1 MLLKIRFL
9 CFVIF
14 EMMHKVLLLAYYWQK
29 YLFFLNLILKI
40 EIILIKKIITI
51 LSIESSCDDT
61 SAAIIRDGS
70 VLSNVTANQTV
81 HNQYGGVVP
90 ELASRQHLQ
99 NIIPVIDIALGN
111 ANILKS
117 ELDAI
122 AFTRG
127 PGLLGSLIVGV
138 STAKSLAFS
147 LGIPI
152 IEVHH
157 MHAHILA
164 HFADEPKPDFPF
176 LCLTVSGGHTQ
187 IVRVDSYRDMEILG
201 TTIDDAAGEAF
212 DKTGKMLGLEYP
224 AGPIIDK
231 LAKLG
236 KHTFTFPEPQ
246 VDVLDFSFSGLKT
259 SILYFLQREMA
270 ANSNFITE
278 NINDICCSVQTTIV
292 NILLKKLKKASEI
305 TGIKQIGIAGGV
317 SANSFLRSELL
328 RLGEKLGWQTYI
340 PAFEYCTDNAGM
352 IGVAA
357 YFKYLDQ
364 DFAHQTVTP
373 QARLEF

>member
-1 MLLKIRFL
+1 M
-9 CFVIF
+9 
-14 EMMHKVLLLAYYWQK
+14 
-29 YLFFLNLILKI
+29 
-40 EIILIKKIITI
+40 IKKIVTI
-51 LSIESSCDDT
+51 LSVESSCDDT
-61 SAAIIRDGS
+61 SASIIRDGA
-70 VLSNVTANQTV
+70 VLSNVTASQTI
-81 HNQYGGVVP
+81 HNQYGGVIP
-90 ELASRQHLQ
+90 EVASRQHLQ
-99 NIIPVIDIALGN
+99 NIIPVIDVALKD
-111 ANILKS
+111 AQILKS

-138 STAKSLAFS
+138 SAAKALALSLD
-147 LGIPI
+147 IPI
-152 IEVHH
+152 IDVHH

-164 HFADEPKPDFPF
+164 HFAEDPKPDFPF

-187 IVRVDSYRDMEILG
+187 IVKVNSHRDMEILG
-201 TTIDDAAGEAF
+201 STIDDAAGEAF

-236 KHTFTFPEPQ
+236 KYTFTFPEPQ
-246 VDVLDFSFSGLKT
+246 VGVLDFSFSGLKT

-270 ANSNFITE
+270 VNPNFIQE
-278 NINDICCSVQTTIV
+278 NMNDICCSVQTTIV
-292 NILLKKLKKASEI
+292 KILLKKLKKASDI

-317 SANSFLRSELL
+317 SANSFLRSELKN
-328 RLGEKLGWQTYI
+328 LGEKHGWQTFI
-340 PAFEYCTDNAGM
+340 PAFAYCTDNAGM

-364 DFAHQTVTP
+364 DFADQSVTP

>member
-1 MLLKIRFL
+1 M
-9 CFVIF
+9 
-14 EMMHKVLLLAYYWQK
+14 
-29 YLFFLNLILKI
+29 
-40 EIILIKKIITI
+40 IKKIVTI

-61 SAAIIRDGS
+61 SAAVIRDGA
-70 VLSNVTANQTV
+70 VLSNVTASQTI
-81 HNQYGGVVP
+81 HNQYGGVIP
-90 ELASRQHLQ
+90 EVASRQHLQ
-99 NIIPVIDIALGN
+99 NIIPVIDVALSD
-111 ANILKS
+111 AHILKS

-138 STAKSLAFS
+138 SAAKALAFS

-152 IEVHH
+152 IDVHH

-187 IVRVDSYRDMEILG
+187 IVKVNSYRDMEILG
-201 TTIDDAAGEAF
+201 STIDDAAGEAF

-236 KHTFTFPEPQ
+236 NHTFTFPEPQ
-246 VDVLDFSFSGLKT
+246 VGVLDFSFSGLKT

-270 ANSNFITE
+270 VNPNFINE
-278 NINDICCSVQTTIV
+278 NLNDICCSVQTTIV
-292 NILLKKLKKASEI
+292 RILLKKLKKASEI
-305 TGIKQIGIAGGV
+305 TGIRQIGIAGGV
-317 SANSFLRSELL
+317 SANSFLRSELIN
-328 RLGEKLGWQTYI
+328 LGKKHGWQTFI

-364 DFAHQTVTP
+364 DFTDQSVTP

>member
-1 MLLKIRFL
+1 
-9 CFVIF
+9 
-14 EMMHKVLLLAYYWQK
+14 
-29 YLFFLNLILKI
+29 
-40 EIILIKKIITI
+40 
-51 LSIESSCDDT
+51 
-61 SAAIIRDGS
+61 
-70 VLSNVTANQTV
+70 LSNVTASQTI
-81 HNQYGGVVP
+81 HNQYGGVIP
-90 ELASRQHLQ
+90 EVASRQHLQ
-99 NIIPVIDIALGN
+99 NIIPVIDVALKD
-111 ANILKS
+111 AQISKS
-117 ELDAI
+117 ALDAI

-138 STAKSLAFS
+138 SAAKAVALSLD
-147 LGIPI
+147 IPI
-152 IEVHH
+152 IDVHH

-164 HFADEPKPDFPF
+164 HFAEDPKPDFPF

-187 IVRVDSYRDMEILG
+187 IVIVNSYRDMEILG
-201 TTIDDAAGEAF
+201 STIDDAAGEAF

-236 KHTFTFPEPQ
+236 THTFTFPEPQ
-246 VDVLDFSFSGLKT
+246 VGVLDFSFSGLKT

-270 ANSNFITE
+270 VNPNFIQE
-278 NINDICCSVQTTIV
+278 NMNDICCSVQTTIV
-292 NILLKKLKKASEI
+292 KILLKKLKKASDI

-317 SANSFLRSELL
+317 SANSFLRSELKS
-328 RLGEKLGWQTYI
+328 LGEKHGWQTFI

-364 DFAHQTVTP
+364 DFADQSVTP

>member
-1 MLLKIRFL
+1 M
-9 CFVIF
+9 
-14 EMMHKVLLLAYYWQK
+14 
-29 YLFFLNLILKI
+29 
-40 EIILIKKIITI
+40 IKKIVTI

-61 SAAIIRDGS
+61 SAAVIRDGA
-70 VLSNVTANQTV
+70 VLSNVTASQTI
-81 HNQYGGVVP
+81 HNQYGGVIP
-90 ELASRQHLQ
+90 EVASRQHLQ
-99 NIIPVIDIALGN
+99 NIIPVIDVALKD
-111 ANILKS
+111 AQILKS

-138 STAKSLAFS
+138 SAAKALALSLD
-147 LGIPI
+147 IPI
-152 IEVHH
+152 IDVHH

-164 HFADEPKPDFPF
+164 HFAEDPKPDFPF

-187 IVRVDSYRDMEILG
+187 IVKVNSHRDMEILG
-201 TTIDDAAGEAF
+201 STIDDAAGEAF

-246 VDVLDFSFSGLKT
+246 VGILDFSFSGLKT

-270 ANSNFITE
+270 ANPSFIQE

-292 NILLKKLKKASEI
+292 KILLKKLKKASDI

-317 SANSFLRSELL
+317 SANSFLRSELKN
-328 RLGEKLGWQTYI
+328 LGEKHGWQTFI
-340 PAFEYCTDNAGM
+340 PAFAYCTDNAGM

-364 DFAHQTVTP
+364 DFADQSVTP